1 MEAAGKTATFF
12 NTWFEN
18 LTHFKRAHD
27 LHVTIG
33 ALCEILALPEQQL
46 PAAVVAG
53 LPFTVP
59 AILNAVAQL
68 PQAYKRKQELKD
80 YIEAEEN
87 GEIEDMDPYEEEPG
101 ALELGDDDDY
111 ADEEGDAY
119 LQVRGHTCIGQW
131 HALLCSPCL
140 PLPTLETPGVSCFL
154 CRQHADFRYASL
166 FKCCLRCSIL

>member
-1 MEAAGKTATFF
+1 MDVKLLQYSIVFLLINSSRPPLQLAECIYYNAGLALHTMEAAGKTATFF
-12 NTWFEN
+12 NMWFEN
-18 LTHFKRAHD
+18 LSHFKRAHD

-46 PAAVVAG
+46 PPAVVAG

-68 PQAYKRKQELKD
+68 PQAYKRKQDIKD

-87 GEIEDMDPYEEEPG
+87 GEIDDMDPYEEEPG

-111 ADEEGDAY
+111 ADEEGDEY
-119 LQVRGHTCIGQW
+119 LNVCGHTC
-131 HALLCSPCL
+131 
-140 PLPTLETPGVSCFL
+140 T
-154 CRQHADFRYASL
+154 
-166 FKCCLRCSIL
+166 

>member
-27 LHVTIG
+27 LHVTIS

-59 AILNAVAQL
+59 AILNAMAQL

-119 LQVRGHTCIGQW
+119 LQVRGHTCIGSGMPCCVVPVFPSP
-131 HALLCSPCL
+131 LLKLPVFLVFMSP
-140 PLPTLETPGVSCFL
+140 T
-154 CRQHADFRYASL
+154 CRF
-166 FKCCLRCSIL
+166 